1 MKLAIPFRMGICSL
15 LTAQSVSVFNPKI
28 LELLDKL
35 AQANKGFNTDEYNS
49 LFKEGNKEQKEA
61 LEFETAKYI
70 WVLDQLCGDSKL
82 DKTLEPTKL
91 ILQYEYFEG
100 RIKEEEKTRNKIKE
114 NLKEENMMQIR
125 RVMVTPTL
133 VKVKELST
141 E

>member
-91 ILQYEYFEG
+91 IFQYKYFKG
-100 RIKEEEKTRNKIKE
+100 RSEETKTINKIKE